1 MVHCTYGFCAL
12 ECVFIALKNV
22 LMTRVVRLSQHTR
35 VQRNKCDL
43 LAYVH
48 GNVSSESDFV

>member
-12 ECVFIALKNV
+12 DCLFIALKNV

-35 VQRNKCDL
+35 VQRNKCAL
-43 LAYVH
+43 LADVN
-48 GNVSSESDFV
+48 GNVSSKAEFV